1 MKVEQKKKRKVMR
14 KEQTDFTFFTF
25 AGYLSPG
32 KASLLSTIHAHA
44 DSEWEDQP
52 LFDHHCLK
60 SVKEAERKIFPL
72 GSLRPTW
79 VPFIPQKRLLGDSA
93 ELGAHQLSV
102 L

>member
-1 MKVEQKKKRKVMR
+1 MR

-25 AGYLSPG
+25 AGYLSPC
-32 KASLLSTIHAHA
+32 KSSLLSTMHAHA
-44 DSEWEDQP
+44 VSEWENQP

-72 GSLRPTW
+72 GSRRPTW
-79 VPFIPQKRLLGDSA
+79 VPFIPQNRLLGDST

>member
-1 MKVEQKKKRKVMR
+1 MR

-25 AGYLSPG
+25 AGYLSSS
-32 KASLLSTIHAHA
+32 KASLLSTMHACA
-44 DSEWEDQP
+44 VSEWGDQP

-60 SVKEAERKIFPL
+60 SVREAERKIFPL
-72 GSLRPTW
+72 GNLRPTW
-79 VPFIPQKRLLGDSA
+79 VPFIPQNRLLGDSA

>member
-1 MKVEQKKKRKVMR
+1 MR

-32 KASLLSTIHAHA
+32 KASLLSTMHACA
-44 DSEWEDQP
+44 VSEGGGGQP

-60 SVKEAERKIFPL
+60 SVKQAERKIFPL
-72 GSLRPTW
+72 GSLHPTW
-79 VPFIPQKRLLGDSA
+79 VPFIPQNRLLGDSA

>member
-1 MKVEQKKKRKVMR
+1 MKVEKKRKAMR

-32 KASLLSTIHAHA
+32 KASLLSTMHV
-44 DSEWEDQP
+44 SESEEQP
-52 LFDHHCLK
+52 LFDRHCLQ

-79 VPFIPQKRLLGDSA
+79 VPFIPQNRLLGNSA